1 MYQQE
6 NKESNQKDAK
16 VRLIEAAIGLFARK
30 GYASTSVQEI
40 VARAGLTKPVLY
52 YYFENKE
59 GLFLKIL
66 DTASKQQEVMLAEI
80 VETSGS
86 ALDRL
91 TLLYRTVSEGV
102 KLHGDLFKMLH
113 DLILGP
119 PHGAPSY
126 DYDQYRLRLV
136 KAVKS
141 IYIEGVSRGEV
152 READPDDVAVL
163 VLSLIDYCFH
173 LGEIQPDSSDPA
185 QPERLLNLMFEGLG
199 RSEPYG
205 QKGKQA

>member
-1 MYQQE
+1 MYQE
-6 NKESNQKDAK
+6 NKESSQNNAK
-16 VRLIEAAIGLFARK
+16 FRIIEAAIGLFARK

-40 VARAGLTKPVLY
+40 VTRAGLTKPVLY

-59 GLFLKIL
+59 GLFRKIL
-66 DTASKQQEVMLAEI
+66 DTASRQQESLVAEI
-80 VETSGS
+80 LETPGS
-86 ALDRL
+86 ALERL
-91 TLLYRTVSEGV
+91 TLLYRTVSDGV
-102 KLHGDLFKMLH
+102 RLHGDLFKMIH

-141 IYIEGVSRGEV
+141 IYVEGASKGEV

-173 LGEIQPDSSDPA
+173 LGEIHPDSSDPA
-185 QPERLLNLMFEGLG
+185 QPERLLDLMFQGLG
-199 RSEPYG
+199 SSEPDEL
-205 QKGKQA
+205 KGKRA

>member
-1 MYQQE
+1 MYQE
-6 NKESNQKDAK
+6 NNKSSQNGAK
-16 VRLIEAAIGLFARK
+16 FRIIDAAICLFASK

-40 VARAGLTKPVLY
+40 VTRAGLTKPVLY
-52 YYFENKE
+52 YYFQNKE
-59 GLFLKIL
+59 GLFRKIL
-66 DTASKQQEVMLAEI
+66 DTASKQQEVLLAEI
-80 VETSGS
+80 LETPGS
-86 ALDRL
+86 TLERL

-102 KLHGDLFKMLH
+102 KLHGDLFKMIH

-136 KAVKS
+136 RAVKS

-152 READPDDVAVL
+152 RAVDPDDVAVL

-173 LGEIQPDSSDPA
+173 LGEIHPDSSDPA
-185 QPERLLNLMFEGLG
+185 QPERLLDLMFQGLG
-199 RSEPYG
+199 SSEPNE
-205 QKGKQA
+205 